1 MKLYEVIIKEFS
13 DDDNIKN
20 LGKLFNGNPIDNTTR
35 CNFITVHDFKK
46 INSNT
51 IDNIADINTLESNT
65 NVESIGNSSDYISI
79 YIAYYYNI
87 KLAISDSKKVLKEF
101 LNRKMFTKIQDKITI
116 EAMDVESKI
125 MLNDSVEKLIL
136 SNIYG
141 IAITGFEYK
150 IIKEDYF
157 NYLDSM
163 CNTID
168 NLKKLMILCED
179 KQSVNNTINQIND
192 LLTDPYDKMPEWI
205 QSHSIV
211 NSPNIFTYTK
221 ELNQYKV
228 AMGKCNIT
236 L

>member
-1 MKLYEVIIKEFS
+1 MK
-13 DDDNIKN
+13 N
-20 LGKLFNGNPIDNTTR
+20 
-35 CNFITVHDFKK
+35 
-46 INSNT
+46 
-51 IDNIADINTLESNT
+51 
-65 NVESIGNSSDYISI
+65 ESIILYV
-79 YIAYYYNI
+79 AYYYDI

-101 LNRKMFTKIQDKITI
+101 LNRKMFMKIQNKINIETI
-116 EAMDVESKI
+116 VAQPEMMYTDGI
-125 MLNDSVEKLIL
+125 EKLVL

-192 LLTDPYDKMPEWI
+192 LLIDPYDKMSEWI

-211 NSPNIFTYTK
+211 NSPNIFAYVK

-228 AMGKCNIT
+228 AMGKCNII

>member
-1 MKLYEVIIKEFS
+1 MK
-13 DDDNIKN
+13 N
-20 LGKLFNGNPIDNTTR
+20 
-35 CNFITVHDFKK
+35 
-46 INSNT
+46 
-51 IDNIADINTLESNT
+51 
-65 NVESIGNSSDYISI
+65 ESIILYV
-79 YIAYYYNI
+79 AYYYDI

-101 LNRKMFTKIQDKITI
+101 LNRKMFMKIQNKINIETI
-116 EAMDVESKI
+116 VAQPEM
-125 MLNDSVEKLIL
+125 MYTDSIEKLVL
-136 SNIYG
+136 NNIYG
-141 IAITGFEYK
+141 TAITGFEYK

-228 AMGKCNIT
+228 AMGKCNIA

>member
-1 MKLYEVIIKEFS
+1 MKNEPIILYV
-13 DDDNIKN
+13 
-20 LGKLFNGNPIDNTTR
+20 
-35 CNFITVHDFKK
+35 
-46 INSNT
+46 
-51 IDNIADINTLESNT
+51 
-65 NVESIGNSSDYISI
+65 
-79 YIAYYYNI
+79 AYYYDI

-101 LNRKMFTKIQDKITI
+101 LNRKMFMKIQNKINIETI
-116 EAMDVESKI
+116 VAQPEM
-125 MLNDSVEKLIL
+125 MYTDSIEKLVL
-136 SNIYG
+136 CNIYG
-141 IAITGFEYK
+141 TAITGFEYK

-168 NLKKLMILCED
+168 NLKKLMTICED

-192 LLTDPYDKMPEWI
+192 LLTDPYDKMSEWI

-211 NSPNIFTYTK
+211 NSSNIFAYVK

-228 AMGKCNIT
+228 AIGKCDII